1 MTKKEVIRD
10 KLVNPTLYT
19 YDYNLMNRLVR
30 VVSHDGTA
38 TVYEYDELG
47 NKKAV
52 KHEGGL
58 TISYKYDSHSRMIN
72 EIVIEKDS
80 NVLMFCDDSYGN
92 AGERTKSIE
101 VVRNSSEDENCKV
114 ICNRY
119 EYDKLLRLTKEVIS
133 IAENVKFSD
142 VINTDVTANNISKKS
157 DNNV

>member
-58 TISYKYDSHSRMIN
+58 TISYKYDWRNHPIWNSSRMTTRHPSGRW
-72 EIVIEKDS
+72 KKTAS
-80 NVLMFCDDSYGN
+80 
-92 AGERTKSIE
+92 R
-101 VVRNSSEDENCKV
+101 SS
-114 ICNRY
+114 
-119 EYDKLLRLTKEVIS
+119 
-133 IAENVKFSD
+133 AAAP
-142 VINTDVTANNISKKS
+142 NTAC
-157 DNNV
+157 